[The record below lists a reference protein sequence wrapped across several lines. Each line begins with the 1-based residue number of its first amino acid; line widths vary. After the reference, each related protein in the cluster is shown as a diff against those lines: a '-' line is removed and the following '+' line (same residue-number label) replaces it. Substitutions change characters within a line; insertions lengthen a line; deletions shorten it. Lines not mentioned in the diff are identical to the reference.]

1 MSTYFAD
8 CLPKIA
14 KIRDGSGCSFTRASF
29 NAMTLDEFAA
39 LGDQENLQSVY
50 ARATET
56 KMRGVQEKSI
66 AQLLQGRMK
75 DYGQLVK
82 PANVPGSQSV
92 IAPYVVKKQR
102 HVVNAGYFQITAG
115 GNVDPGTTT
124 GFNNAYHWVITVQI
138 TDSPWQVGLDA
149 LERYFI
155 PGNAVFVDSLAASG
169 AARSAQFNV
178 VAAYNADGG
187 GLKKAQ
193 IVLAPNITAVGFAA
207 LTASQ
212 KAAYQP
218 EGGIVQV
225 GANSVSDFESHC
237 FNDPVNNNV
246 KLLLYWLQTMRQTQ
260 IVSDEYLKAI
270 EAPTANEFFKVFAM
284 LPYAEQVKQQNKLFN
299 DRWWVSIF
307 KGQAINQYQNSEQWQ
322 GLAGGDVGIPKVFDI
337 DDPSCLL
344 EYKAN
349 AIGIEPQLNACGRVY
364 DMAGAAL
371 DFDSLRE
378 MFYQLKRHREG
389 SNNGETVDVLPIQMD
404 RDTANRVKTLFASKE
419 AKQYGISYNRNF
431 SSKEGL
437 EFSKSTGLA
446 VNSYDWDEAGVTLDI
461 VADPFF
467 SDLLYATPAAH
478 RSVSRYMWLL
488 DYSDID
494 VGITNTESRVKV
506 YPNDKVVDDLWK
518 CTIKTNEKQRR
529 LESTTFTVAVNNPD
543 RHLIVKNF
551 SDECPKLS
559 VQGCSVYEG

>member
-14 KIRDGSGCSFTRASF
+14 KIRDGSGCSFTRASY
-29 NAMTLDEFAA
+29 NVMTLDEFAA
-39 LGDQENLQSVY
+39 LGDQENLQTVY
-50 ARATET
+50 ARAAET
-56 KMRGVQEKSI
+56 KQRGVVEKSI

-75 DYGQLVK
+75 DYGQLIK
-82 PANVPGSQSV
+82 PANVPGSQSI
-92 IAPYVVKKQR
+92 IAPYIVKKQR
-102 HVVNAGYFQITAG
+102 HVVNAGYFKVTAG
-115 GNVDPGTTT
+115 SANDPATTT
-124 GFNNAYHWVITVQI
+124 GFTSGYHWVITVQI
-138 TDSPWQVGLDA
+138 TDSPWQVPLDA

-155 PGNAVFVDSLAASG
+155 PGNAVLIDSLATSG
-169 AARSAQFNV
+169 AARSAQFTV
-178 VAAYNADGG
+178 VAAYNADNGAT
-187 GLKKAQ
+187 KAATV
-193 IVLAPNITAVGFAA
+193 VLAPNVTPTTFAGYTAG
-207 LTASQ
+207 Q
-212 KAAYQP
+212 KAAWQP
-218 EGGIVQV
+218 TGGVVQV

-237 FNDPVNNNV
+237 YNDPVNNNV
-246 KLLLYWLQTMRQTQ
+246 KLMLYWLQTMRQSQ

-270 EAPTANEFFKVFAM
+270 DAPNANEFFKVFSM

-307 KGQAINQYQNSEQWQ
+307 KGQAINEYQNSEQWQ
-322 GLAGGDVGIPKVFDI
+322 GINGGGVPKVYDI

-349 AIGIEPQLNACGRVY
+349 AIGIEPQLQACGRVV
-364 DMAGAAL
+364 DMAGAQL

-378 MFYQLKRHREG
+378 MVYQLKRHREG
-389 SNNGETVDVLPIQMD
+389 TNNGETVDVLPIQTD
-404 RDTANRVKTLFASKE
+404 RDTANRIKTLFASKE

-431 SSKEGL
+431 SSKEAL

-446 VNSYDWDEAGVTLDI
+446 VNSYDWDEAGVSLDI

-478 RSVSRYMWLL
+478 RSVNRYMWLL

-494 VGITNTESRVKV
+494 VGIAKTESRLKV

-529 LESTTFTVAVNNPD
+529 LESTTFTVAVHNPD
-543 RHLIVKNF
+543 RHLIIRNF
-551 SDECPKLS
+551 SDSCPKLT